1 MSACLRIA
9 PGRQVSLHLEVR
21 FADGF
26 VALSTFAEE
35 PIRCTIG
42 DGTLH
47 PGLEERLGGLAAGTE
62 EAILD
67 DGSELFGVHDPD
79 NIHWLDTA
87 GFAAPLD
94 PARGQVIVFQTPD
107 GEETGGLVLVR
118 IRDGEGDRVQVDF
131 NHPFAGRPLALRVK
145 VLTVD

>member
-1 MSACLRIA
+1 MSACSRIA
-9 PGRQVSLHLEVR
+9 SGRQVSLHLEVR

-26 VALSTFAEE
+26 VALSTFGEE

-42 DGTLH
+42 DGTLT
-47 PGLEERLGGLAAGTE
+47 PGLEERLAGLAAGAE
-62 EAILD
+62 ETIMD
-67 DGSELFGVHDPD
+67 DGSELFGVHDPS

-94 PARGQVIVFQTPD
+94 PARGQVIVFETSD
-107 GEETGGLVLVR
+107 GAETGGLVLHR
-118 IRDGEGDRVQVDF
+118 IRNGEGDRVQVDF
-131 NHPFAGRPLALRVK
+131 NHPFAGRPLLLRVK